1 MVHLDDPADGA
12 EAIMTDTATDDA
24 PVDTRPR
31 TPGDVVRMVI
41 SGLGQLLIT
50 AGVIIFLFVG
60 YELWF
65 TGLYTHAQQQT
76 AEKAIQRTF
85 AAANP
90 PAAGAAA
97 AGPST
102 AAGAGATVPLPVK
115 HAKDGDVVYPKVAT
129 GSPETVLYVPRLGK
143 GYHYVVVEGVGRD
156 DLKKG
161 PGHYPGTALPGQLGN
176 VVVSGHRTTY
186 LAPFNRFDELK
197 PGDPVVFE
205 MADGWYTY
213 KVVNTEIVAPTATWV
228 IDNPYPDK
236 RSVGRSFT
244 FTTCNPKYSARQR
257 LVVYGTF
264 VSHTPFDQPPADVV
278 PVKGG

>member
-1 MVHLDDPADGA
+1 MDELTGDGDVTETTTDEAPATLPA
-12 EAIMTDTATDDA
+12 
-24 PVDTRPR
+24 R
-31 TPGDVVRMVI
+31 TGGDVVRMII

-65 TGLYTHAQQQT
+65 TGIYTHGQQATAQKKIEQ
-76 AEKAIQRTF
+76 TF

-90 PAAGAAA
+90 TVAAS
-97 AGPST
+97 P
-102 AAGAGATVPLPVK
+102 GATSTVAPPVAPAPVQ
-115 HAKDGDVVYPKVAT
+115 HAKDGDVIYPTVTT
-129 GSPETVLYVPRLGK
+129 GSPETVLYVPRLGS
-143 GYHYVVVEGVGRD
+143 GYHYVVVEGVSVD

-197 PGDPVVFE
+197 PGDPVIFE

-213 KVVNTEIVAPTATWV
+213 QVVGTRIVAPTATFV
-228 IDNPYPDK
+228 IDNPYPDNQP
-236 RSVGRSFT
+236 VGRSFT
-244 FTTCNPKYSARQR
+244 FTTCNPKYSAEQR
-257 LVVYGTF
+257 LVVYGSF
-264 VSHTPFDQPPADVV
+264 VRHTPFNQPPSGID
-278 PVKGG
+278 PVEGG

>member
-1 MVHLDDPADGA
+1 
-12 EAIMTDTATDDA
+12 MTDLEAPPAPAPTRTA
-24 PVDTRPR
+24 
-31 TPGDVVRMVI
+31 GDVVRLIV

-50 AGVIIFLFVG
+50 VGVIILMFVG

-65 TGLYTHAQQQT
+65 TGLYTKAQQQT
-76 AEKAIQRTF
+76 AEKAIAKTF
-85 AAANP
+85 TAEQTP
-90 PAAGAAA
+90 VPAAGATVA
-97 AGPST
+97 P
-102 AAGAGATVPLPVK
+102 GATPAVPLK
-115 HAKDGDVVYPKVAT
+115 HAKNGDVIYPKTAL
-129 GSPETVLYVPRLGK
+129 GSAETILYVPRLGK

-213 KVVNTEIVAPTATWV
+213 KVDATEIVAPTATWV
-228 IDNPYPDK
+228 IANPFPDK
-236 RSVGRSFT
+236 RPVGRSVT

-264 VSHTPFDQPPADVV
+264 VSHTPFNKPPSDIV

>member
-1 MVHLDDPADGA
+1 
-12 EAIMTDTATDDA
+12 MTDTATDEA
-24 PVDTRPR
+24 PATVPARTR
-31 TPGDVVRMVI
+31 GDVVRTIV

-50 AGVIIFLFVG
+50 AGVVIFLFIG

-65 TGLYTHAQQQT
+65 TGIYTHQQQ
-76 AEKAIQRTF
+76 ASAAKKIEQTF

-90 PAAGAAA
+90 TVGTATGTVAGTKPGTAVSKPPA
-97 AGPST
+97 
-102 AAGAGATVPLPVK
+102 VK
-115 HAKDGDVVYPKVAT
+115 HAPDGDVIYPKVAT
-129 GSPETVLYVPRLGK
+129 GSPETVLYVPRLGR
-143 GYHYVVVEGVGRD
+143 GYHYVVVEGVGVD

-161 PGHYPGTALPGQLGN
+161 PGHYPGTALPGQRGN

-197 PGDPVVFE
+197 PGDPVIFE

-213 KVVNTEIVAPTATWV
+213 KVVGTRIVEPTDTFV
-228 IDNPYPDK
+228 INNPYPDL
-236 RSVGRSFT
+236 RPVGRSFT

-264 VSHTPFDQPPADVV
+264 VRHTPFNQPPSDVD

>member
-1 MVHLDDPADGA
+1 
-12 EAIMTDTATDDA
+12 MTDTATPDATPDA
-24 PVDTRPR
+24 PPAAPRRSVGDTIRLI
-31 TPGDVVRMVI
+31 I

-50 AGVIIFLFVG
+50 AGVVILLFVG

-65 TGLYTHAQQQT
+65 TGIYTHQQQQT
-76 AEKAIQRTF
+76 AAKDITREF
-85 AAANP
+85 AAAQSQA
-90 PAAGAAA
+90 PAA
-97 AGPST
+97 ST
-102 AAGAGATVPLPVK
+102 SSGATSTGTSAAEPYKKAP
-115 HAKDGDVVYPKVAT
+115 DGDVIYPKVT
-129 GSPETVLYVPRLGK
+129 QGSAETVLYVPRLGK
-143 GYHYVVVEGVGRD
+143 NYHYVVVEGVGRD

-176 VVVSGHRTTY
+176 LVVSGHRTTY

-197 PGDPVVFE
+197 PGDPVIFE

-213 KVVNTEIVAPTATWV
+213 TVTGTEIVDPTATWV
-228 IDNPYPDK
+228 INNPFPDK
-236 RSVGRSFT
+236 RAVGRSFT

-264 VSHTPFDQPPADVV
+264 VKHTPFNQPPSDIN

>member
-1 MVHLDDPADGA
+1 
-12 EAIMTDTATDDA
+12 MTDTATDEA
-24 PVDTRPR
+24 AAVVPPR
-31 TPGDVVRMVI
+31 TTGDVVRTVI

-50 AGVIIFLFVG
+50 LGVIIFLFVG

-65 TGLYTHAQQQT
+65 TGIYTHQQQQS
-76 AEKAIQRTF
+76 AEKKIEQTF

-90 PAAGAAA
+90 P
-97 AGPST
+97 GPS
-102 AAGAGATVPLPVK
+102 AGATATGSPVTTPPPVK
-115 HAKDGDVVYPKVAT
+115 HATDGDVIYPAVAK
-129 GSPETVLYVPRLGK
+129 GSPETILYVPRLGT
-143 GYHYVVVEGVGRD
+143 GYHYVVVEGVGVD

-197 PGDPVVFE
+197 PGDPVIFE

-213 KVVNTEIVAPTATWV
+213 TVVGTRIVEPTATFV

-236 RSVGRSFT
+236 RAVGRSFT

-264 VSHTPFDQPPADVV
+264 VSHTPFSKPPSDVV